1 MALPE
6 YRVQLTDPTTQQP
19 VTDVDVLTNASAVTY
34 ENAKA
39 TVSDFRGIKKGTTFP
54 ANGDASTRLTTILDN
69 LLYPHIEPK
78 VVEFNMGLL
87 TDITED
93 EEELIEFNDWKD
105 QFHAYVMIEV
115 GSESSLTLNVV
126 RRDVATGV
134 VSRDTTVV
142 SVVPGSAYI
151 FQPAIAKIDKDTI
164 ISITI
169 DDGISVVET
178 PSVKYSI
185 KLPVFVGLCD
195 TTDLYDNEGN
205 PDQDKIE
212 SYFQTL
218 IRNSNGLVSKS
229 LCKATNVHGIMTSN
243 PTYDTVRKHPFI
255 LYPNTWN
262 KLYSITDSNKDNIGA
277 AYWYQNPVFIK
288 PNSKGNSEC
297 AYTVYICKY
306 DYYCNNP
313 ALADISYNF
322 DSEHKDEVSLVD
334 HVTNGAPSI
343 SGFDVLANIP
353 SDWRTLVD
361 TIEDRDT
368 MLYPYDGL
376 ITYVKAEHSFFR
388 YNSNGEWVPTNQQV
402 YITSTGKT
410 PDLDLG
416 AWNDICIDLKSNI
429 FYQKHQNIRWEE
441 KGRIIGGSLILK
453 YSDTTVY
460 KTDDLVL
467 YDNVV
472 YKALKD
478 NIVGI
483 TPGTDTSAWEV
494 TDAAGGIPGPVGP
507 AGDAATIEIVGTE
520 VVDDVKDVTVVNLG
534 DKQNARLLFK
544 VPGGE
549 AVRGPK
555 GDTGATGAQGPA
567 GTDGRAA
574 TITLGNVTP
583 GNRFSITNVGT
594 INDAILDFTYPE
606 ALDFFN
612 NGGTLYPTG
621 SIFQSIDP
629 DFNPNGNLPGH
640 WEYVGTSVA
649 TSETG
654 STISIRVFKNV
665 GGDN

>member
-1 MALPE
+1 MSLPE
-6 YRVQLTDPTTQQP
+6 YRVQLTDQTTHQP
-19 VTDVDVLTNASAVTY
+19 VSDVDVLTNASAVTY
-34 ENAKA
+34 ENEKA
-39 TVSDFRGIKKGTTFP
+39 TVSDFRGIEKGTTFP
-54 ANGDASTRLTTILDN
+54 AKGDASTRINTILDN
-69 LLYPHIEPK
+69 LLYPHVEPK
-78 VVEFNMGLL
+78 IVEFNMGLL
-87 TDITED
+87 TNITED
-93 EEELIEFNDWKD
+93 KEELIEFNDWKD
-105 QFHAYVMIEV
+105 QFHAYLMIEV

-126 RRDVATGV
+126 RRDVSTGV
-134 VSRDTTVV
+134 VSREETIVTVI
-142 SVVPGSAYI
+142 PGSEYI
-151 FQPAIAKIDKDTI
+151 FQPAITKINKDTV
-164 ISITI
+164 ISITV

-178 PSVKYSI
+178 PSVKYSV

-195 TTDLYDNEGN
+195 TTELYNDDGK

-229 LCKATNVHGIMTSN
+229 LCKPMDINGIIALD
-243 PTYDTVRKHPFI
+243 PTYDIVRKHPFI

-262 KLYSITDSNKDNIGA
+262 KFYSITDSNKDNISA

-297 AYTVYICKY
+297 AYTVYVCKY

-322 DSEHKDEVSLVD
+322 GDEHEDETSLVD
-334 HVTNGAPSI
+334 HITNGAPSV
-343 SGFDVLANIP
+343 SGFDILTNIP

-361 TIEDRDT
+361 TVEDRDAIK
-368 MLYPYDGL
+368 YPYDGL
-376 ITYVKAEHSFFR
+376 ITYVKTEHSFFR
-388 YNSNGEWVPTNQQV
+388 YSSNGEWVPTNQQV
-402 YITSTGKT
+402 HITSTGKT
-410 PDLDLG
+410 PSLDLG

-429 FYQKHQNIRWEE
+429 FFQKYQNIRWEE

-453 YSDTTVY
+453 YSGTTIY
-460 KTDDLVL
+460 KTDDLVI
-467 YDNVV
+467 YDNIV
-472 YKALKD
+472 YKALRD
-478 NIVGI
+478 NLVGVI
-483 TPGTDTSAWEV
+483 PGSDISAWEI
-494 TDAAGGIPGPVGP
+494 TDISGGIPGPVGP
-507 AGDAATIEIVGTE
+507 AGDAATVEIVGTE

-555 GDTGATGAQGPA
+555 GDTGATGPVGPA
-567 GTDGRAA
+567 GANGRAA
-574 TITLGNVTP
+574 TVALGNVTP

-594 INDAILDFTYPE
+594 VNDAILDFTYPE
-606 ALDFFN
+606 ALDLFN
-612 NGGTLYPTG
+612 NGGTLYPVG

-629 DFNPNGNLPGH
+629 EFNPNGKLPGH

>member
-1 MALPE
+1 MALPA
-6 YRVQLTDPTTQQP
+6 YRVQLTDQTTHQP
-19 VTDVDVLTNASAVTY
+19 VSDVDVLTNASAVTY
-34 ENAKA
+34 ENEKA
-39 TVSDFRGIKKGTTFP
+39 IVSDFRGIKKGTTFP
-54 ANGDASTRLTTILDN
+54 INGDASTKLNTILDN

-78 VVEFNMGLL
+78 IVEFNMGLL
-87 TDITED
+87 TDITID
-93 EEELIEFNDWKD
+93 KEELIEFNDWKD

-134 VSRDTTVV
+134 VSRDETVV
-142 SVVPGSAYI
+142 SVTPGAGYI

-178 PSVKYSI
+178 PSVKYSV

-195 TTDLYDNEGN
+195 TTELYNDEGN
-205 PDQDKIE
+205 LDQDKIE

-218 IRNSNGLVSKS
+218 IRNSDGLVSKD
-229 LCKATNVHGIMTSN
+229 LCKPMDINGIMTSN

-262 KLYSITDSNKDNIGA
+262 KLYSITDSNKDNIEA

-297 AYTVYICKY
+297 AYTVYIGKY
-306 DYYCNNP
+306 EYYCNNP
-313 ALADISYNF
+313 VLADISYNF
-322 DSEHKDEVSLVD
+322 GDDHKDEANLVD
-334 HVTNGAPSI
+334 HVINGAPNV
-343 SGFDVLANIP
+343 SGFDILSNIP

-361 TIEDRDT
+361 TIDDRNNI
-368 MLYPYDGL
+368 LYPYDGL

-402 YITSTGKT
+402 HITSTGKT

-453 YSDTTVY
+453 YSNTTVY

-472 YKALKD
+472 YKALRD
-478 NIVGI
+478 NIVDI
-483 TPGTDTSAWEV
+483 TPGTDISAWEV

-507 AGDAATIEIVGTE
+507 AGDAATVEIVGTE

-555 GDTGATGAQGPA
+555 GDTGATGPQGPA
-567 GTDGRAA
+567 GTNGRAA
-574 TITLGNVTP
+574 TVTLGNVTP

-594 INDAILDFTYPE
+594 VNDAILDFTYPE

-612 NGGTLYPTG
+612 NGGTLYPVG

-629 DFNPNGNLPGH
+629 EFNPNGKLPGH

-665 GGDN
+665 GGDD